1 MVVADGTIDPDEL
14 DVSIALARDLSPDP
28 GADLFGQR
36 RRQSAQRAMLRTTAH
51 EARLPFGS

>member
-14 DVSIALARDLSPDP
+14 DVSTALARDLFPDL
-28 GADLFGQR
+28 GADLL
-36 RRQSAQRAMLRTTAH
+36 AMLRTTTH